1 MQTNTGQEFKM
12 SVTDQIR
19 RAALQMRKERDPLA
33 GKLVFAIS
41 EIEKVGKNDGNR
53 ATTEDEA
60 IKTIQK
66 IIATIDQ
73 NQKLVDAGSA
83 AAEDLARERQIL
95 ESFLPQMASDA
106 EVRDLLLTV
115 IGDEKPK
122 NKGIAMKVIRDEY
135 GARVDMRRAGEIVT
149 ELYGI

>member
-1 MQTNTGQEFKM
+1 M
-12 SVTDQIR
+12 SVSDQIR

-83 AAEDLARERQIL
+83 AAEDLARERQTL

>member
-1 MQTNTGQEFKM
+1 M

-19 RAALQMRKERDPLA
+19 RAALQMRKDRDPLA
-33 GKLVFAIS
+33 VKLTFAIS
-41 EIEKVGKNDGNR
+41 EIDKVGKNDGNR

-83 AAEDLARERQIL
+83 VAEDLARERQIL

-106 EVRDLLLTV
+106 EVRDLLRTV

>member
-1 MQTNTGQEFKM
+1 M

-19 RAALQMRKERDPLA
+19 RAALQLRKDRDPLA
-33 GKLVFAIS
+33 VKLTFAIS
-41 EIEKVGKNDGNR
+41 EIDKVGKNDGNR

-66 IIATIDQ
+66 IVATIDQ
-73 NQKLVDAGSA
+73 NQKLVDADSDVA
-83 AAEDLARERQIL
+83 ADLARERSVL
-95 ESFLPQMASDA
+95 EGFLPQMASDSD
-106 EVRDLLLTV
+106 VRDLLLSV

>member
-1 MQTNTGQEFKM
+1 M

>member
-1 MQTNTGQEFKM
+1 M

-19 RAALQMRKERDPLA
+19 RAALQMRKDRDPLA
-33 GKLVFAIS
+33 VKLTFAIS
-41 EIEKVGKNDGNR
+41 EIDKVGKNDGNR

-106 EVRDLLLTV
+106 EVRDLLRTV

>member
-1 MQTNTGQEFKM
+1 M

-19 RAALQMRKERDPLA
+19 RTALQLRKDRDPLA
-33 GKLVFAIS
+33 VKLTFAIS
-41 EIEKVGKNDGNR
+41 EIDKVGKNDGNR

-66 IIATIDQ
+66 IVATIDQ
-73 NQKLVDAGSA
+73 NQKLVDTDSDVA
-83 AAEDLARERQIL
+83 ADLARERSVL
-95 ESFLPQMASDA
+95 EGFLPQMASDA
-106 EVRDLLLTV
+106 DVRDLLLSV

>member
-1 MQTNTGQEFKM
+1 M
-12 SVTDQIR
+12 SVIDQIR
-19 RAALQMRKERDPLA
+19 NAALQMRKDRDPLA
-33 GKLVFAIS
+33 SKLTFAIS

-66 IIATIDQ
+66 IIVTIDQ
-73 NQKLVDAGSA
+73 NQKLVDADSDA
-83 AAEDLARERQIL
+83 ALGLARERQIL
-95 ESFLPQMASDA
+95 ESFLPQMASD
-106 EVRDLLLTV
+106 EDVRSLLLEI
-115 IGDEKPK
+115 IGSDKPK